1 MDHHTQALRAFL
13 DQAHSVYHAQQGL
26 VQQLK
31 AAGFQPLQE
40 QETWQIAPGGRYY
53 VTRGDAAVMAF
64 RVPQGVPT
72 GFMMS
77 ASHLDRPCFKVKE
90 NGELTGTYTRLAVER
105 YGGMILSTWLDR
117 PLSIAGRVAV
127 LDRPCFKVKEN
138 GELTGT
144 YTRLAVERY
153 GGMILSTWLDRPLSI
168 AGRVAVQ
175 TEQGIRT
182 QLVDIDQD
190 LLLIPNVAI
199 HMNRQVNDGY
209 KWNPAV
215 DLLPLLGG
223 KEATG
228 RLETMLEEQAGGK
241 ILGRDL
247 YLYIRQK
254 SSVWGVN
261 QEYLSSAALDDL
273 ECAWA
278 CTQGF
283 LEAADSQAISVLC
296 LFDSEE
302 VGSGSVQ
309 GAGSTLLADTLHR
322 ICQAGGWDL
331 RQLLAQSFLVSADNA
346 HALHPNHPEFSDAAN
361 APVMGGG
368 VVIKHN
374 ASMSYCTDGVAAGL
388 FRSICQ
394 RAEAATQS
402 YYNRA
407 DLPGG
412 STLGHISLAH
422 VSVPTVDIGLAQL
435 AMHSSFEAE
444 AATQSYYN
452 RADLPGGSTLGHISL
467 AHVSV
472 PTVDI
477 GLAQLAMHSSFETG
491 AISDIEALVKA
502 MTALYSTALEVRGQE
517 YILR

>member
-13 DQAHSVYHAQQGL
+13 DHAHSVYHAQQGL

-64 RVPQGVPT
+64 RVPQGAPT

-77 ASHLDRPCFKVKE
+77 ASH
-90 NGELTGTYTRLAVER
+90 
-105 YGGMILSTWLDR
+105 
-117 PLSIAGRVAV
+117 

-228 RLETMLEEQAGGK
+228 RLEAMLEEQAGGK

-435 AMHSSFEAE
+435 AMHSSFE
-444 AATQSYYN
+444 
-452 RADLPGGSTLGHISL
+452 
-467 AHVSV
+467 
-472 PTVDI
+472 
-477 GLAQLAMHSSFETG
+477 TG